1 MLIAGA
7 CENCFG
13 FGAMAQNPSPLNAQ
27 SHMLLTMSNNSPAS
41 SPLDL
46 DSIDQ
51 DLTDVETAL
60 QRLDAGTYFVDEITG
75 APLSQDLLNANPT
88 ARRA

>member
-1 MLIAGA
+1 
-7 CENCFG
+7 
-13 FGAMAQNPSPLNAQ
+13 
-27 SHMLLTMSNNSPAS
+27 MLLTMSNNS

-46 DSIDQ
+46 DAIDQ

-75 APLSQDLLNANPT
+75 APLSQELLNANPT

>member
-1 MLIAGA
+1 
-7 CENCFG
+7 
-13 FGAMAQNPSPLNAQ
+13 MAQNRSPINAQ
-27 SHMLLTMSNNSPAS
+27 SHMLVPMSDSLN
-41 SPLDL
+41 LDA
-46 DSIDQ
+46 IDQ

-75 APLSQDLLNANPT
+75 APLSQEMLNANPT

>member
-1 MLIAGA
+1 
-7 CENCFG
+7 
-13 FGAMAQNPSPLNAQ
+13 MAQNPSPINVQ
-27 SHMLLTMSNNSPAS
+27 SHMLESMSDA
-41 SPLDL
+41 LDL
-46 DSIDQ
+46 DAIDQ

-75 APLSQDLLNANPT
+75 TPLSQELLNTNPT

>member
-1 MLIAGA
+1 
-7 CENCFG
+7 
-13 FGAMAQNPSPLNAQ
+13 MAQNPSPINAQ
-27 SHMLLTMSNNSPAS
+27 SHMLELMSDA
-41 SPLDL
+41 LDL
-46 DSIDQ
+46 DAIDQ

>member
-1 MLIAGA
+1 ML
-7 CENCFG
+7 E
-13 FGAMAQNPSPLNAQ
+13 P
-27 SHMLLTMSNNSPAS
+27 MSDA
-41 SPLDL
+41 LDL
-46 DSIDQ
+46 DAIDQ

-75 APLSQDLLNANPT
+75 AALSQELLNTNPT

>member
-1 MLIAGA
+1 ML
-7 CENCFG
+7 E
-13 FGAMAQNPSPLNAQ
+13 P
-27 SHMLLTMSNNSPAS
+27 MSDA
-41 SPLDL
+41 LDL
-46 DSIDQ
+46 DAIDQ

-75 APLSQDLLNANPT
+75 APLSQELLNTNPT

>member
-1 MLIAGA
+1 
-7 CENCFG
+7 
-13 FGAMAQNPSPLNAQ
+13 MAQNPSPINAE
-27 SHMLLTMSNNSPAS
+27 SHMLENMSDA
-41 SPLDL
+41 LDL
-46 DSIDQ
+46 DAIDQ

-75 APLSQDLLNANPT
+75 APLSQEMLNANPT

>member
-1 MLIAGA
+1 ML
-7 CENCFG
+7 E
-13 FGAMAQNPSPLNAQ
+13 S
-27 SHMLLTMSNNSPAS
+27 MSEA
-41 SPLDL
+41 LDL
-46 DSIDQ
+46 DAIDQ

-88 ARRA
+88 TRRA

>member
-1 MLIAGA
+1 
-7 CENCFG
+7 
-13 FGAMAQNPSPLNAQ
+13 
-27 SHMLLTMSNNSPAS
+27 MLLTMSNNS

-46 DSIDQ
+46 DAIDQ

-75 APLSQDLLNANPT
+75 APLSQDLLNSNPT

>member
-1 MLIAGA
+1 ML
-7 CENCFG
+7 E
-13 FGAMAQNPSPLNAQ
+13 S
-27 SHMLLTMSNNSPAS
+27 MSDA
-41 SPLDL
+41 LDL
-46 DSIDQ
+46 DAIDQ

-75 APLSQDLLNANPT
+75 APLRQDLLNANPT

>member
-1 MLIAGA
+1 
-7 CENCFG
+7 
-13 FGAMAQNPSPLNAQ
+13 MAQNPSPINAQ

-51 DLTDVETAL
+51 DLTNVETAL

-75 APLSQDLLNANPT
+75 APLSQDLLNTNPT

>member
-1 MLIAGA
+1 
-7 CENCFG
+7 
-13 FGAMAQNPSPLNAQ
+13 MAQNPSPINAQ
-27 SHMLLTMSNNSPAS
+27 SHMLKSMSDA
-41 SPLDL
+41 LDL
-46 DSIDQ
+46 DAIDQ

-75 APLSQDLLNANPT
+75 APLSQEMLNANPT

>member
-1 MLIAGA
+1 MLV
-7 CENCFG
+7 
-13 FGAMAQNPSPLNAQ
+13 P
-27 SHMLLTMSNNSPAS
+27 MSDA
-41 SPLDL
+41 LDL
-46 DSIDQ
+46 DAIDQ

-75 APLSQDLLNANPT
+75 APLSQDLLNTNPT

>member
-1 MLIAGA
+1 
-7 CENCFG
+7 
-13 FGAMAQNPSPLNAQ
+13 MAQNPIPINAQ
-27 SHMLLTMSNNSPAS
+27 SHMLEPMSDA
-41 SPLDL
+41 LDL
-46 DSIDQ
+46 DAIDK

-75 APLSQDLLNANPT
+75 APLSQELLNANPT

>member
-1 MLIAGA
+1 
-7 CENCFG
+7 
-13 FGAMAQNPSPLNAQ
+13 MAQNPSPINAQ
-27 SHMLLTMSNNSPAS
+27 SHMLENMSDA
-41 SPLDL
+41 LDL
-46 DSIDQ
+46 DAIDQ

-75 APLSQDLLNANPT
+75 APLSQELLNANPT

>member
-1 MLIAGA
+1 ML
-7 CENCFG
+7 E
-13 FGAMAQNPSPLNAQ
+13 
-27 SHMLLTMSNNSPAS
+27 TMSDA
-41 SPLDL
+41 LDL
-46 DSIDQ
+46 VAIDQ

-75 APLSQDLLNANPT
+75 ASLSQDLLNANPT

>member
-1 MLIAGA
+1 
-7 CENCFG
+7 
-13 FGAMAQNPSPLNAQ
+13 MAQNPSPINAE
-27 SHMLLTMSNNSPAS
+27 SHMLESMSDA
-41 SPLDL
+41 LDL
-46 DSIDQ
+46 DAIDQ

-75 APLSQDLLNANPT
+75 APLSQEILNANPT

>member
-1 MLIAGA
+1 
-7 CENCFG
+7 
-13 FGAMAQNPSPLNAQ
+13 
-27 SHMLLTMSNNSPAS
+27 MLLTMSNNS

-46 DSIDQ
+46 DAIDQ

-75 APLSQDLLNANPT
+75 APLSQDLLNNNPT

>member
-1 MLIAGA
+1 
-7 CENCFG
+7 
-13 FGAMAQNPSPLNAQ
+13 MAQNPSPINAQ
-27 SHMLLTMSNNSPAS
+27 SHMLLTMSNNS

-46 DSIDQ
+46 DAIDQ

-75 APLSQDLLNANPT
+75 APLSQEILNANPT

>member
-1 MLIAGA
+1 ML
-7 CENCFG
+7 E
-13 FGAMAQNPSPLNAQ
+13 S
-27 SHMLLTMSNNSPAS
+27 MSDA
-41 SPLDL
+41 LDL
-46 DSIDQ
+46 DAIDQ

-75 APLSQDLLNANPT
+75 TPLSQELLNTNPT

>member
-1 MLIAGA
+1 
-7 CENCFG
+7 
-13 FGAMAQNPSPLNAQ
+13 MAQNSSPINAQ
-27 SHMLLTMSNNSPAS
+27 SHMLGPMSDA
-41 SPLDL
+41 LDL
-46 DSIDQ
+46 DAIDQ

-75 APLSQDLLNANPT
+75 APLSQEMLNANPT

>member
-1 MLIAGA
+1 
-7 CENCFG
+7 
-13 FGAMAQNPSPLNAQ
+13 MAQNPSPINTQ
-27 SHMLLTMSNNSPAS
+27 SHMLESMSDA
-41 SPLDL
+41 LDL
-46 DSIDQ
+46 DAIDQ

-75 APLSQDLLNANPT
+75 SPLSQEMLNANPT

>member
-7 CENCFG
+7 CENCFC
-13 FGAMAQNPSPLNAQ
+13 FGAMAQNPSPINAQ

-46 DSIDQ
+46 DGIDQ

>member
-1 MLIAGA
+1 ML
-7 CENCFG
+7 E
-13 FGAMAQNPSPLNAQ
+13 S
-27 SHMLLTMSNNSPAS
+27 MSDA
-41 SPLDL
+41 LDL
-46 DSIDQ
+46 DAIDQ

-75 APLSQDLLNANPT
+75 APLSQDLLNTNPT

>member
-1 MLIAGA
+1 
-7 CENCFG
+7 
-13 FGAMAQNPSPLNAQ
+13 MAQNPSPINAQ

-75 APLSQDLLNANPT
+75 APLIQDLLNANPT

>member
-1 MLIAGA
+1 
-7 CENCFG
+7 
-13 FGAMAQNPSPLNAQ
+13 MAQNPSPINAQ
-27 SHMLLTMSNNSPAS
+27 SHMLLTMSNNS

-46 DSIDQ
+46 DAIDQ

-75 APLSQDLLNANPT
+75 APLSQEMLNSNPT

>member
-1 MLIAGA
+1 
-7 CENCFG
+7 
-13 FGAMAQNPSPLNAQ
+13 MAQNPSPINAQ

-46 DSIDQ
+46 DAIDQ

-75 APLSQDLLNANPT
+75 APLSQDLLNSNPT

>member
-7 CENCFG
+7 CENCFC
-13 FGAMAQNPSPLNAQ
+13 FGAMAQNPSPINAQ

>member
-1 MLIAGA
+1 
-7 CENCFG
+7 
-13 FGAMAQNPSPLNAQ
+13 MAQNPSPINVQ
-27 SHMLLTMSNNSPAS
+27 SHMLESMSDA
-41 SPLDL
+41 LDL
-46 DSIDQ
+46 DAIDQ

>member
-1 MLIAGA
+1 ML
-7 CENCFG
+7 E
-13 FGAMAQNPSPLNAQ
+13 S
-27 SHMLLTMSNNSPAS
+27 MSDA
-41 SPLDL
+41 LDL
-46 DSIDQ
+46 DAIDQ

-75 APLSQDLLNANPT
+75 APLSREMLNANPT

>member
-1 MLIAGA
+1 MDID
-7 CENCFG
+7 
-13 FGAMAQNPSPLNAQ
+13 
-27 SHMLLTMSNNSPAS
+27 MSNNSPAA

-46 DSIDQ
+46 DGIDQ

-60 QRLDAGTYFVDEITG
+60 QRLNAGTYFVDEITG
-75 APLSQDLLNANPT
+75 APLSQDLLNDNPT

>member
-1 MLIAGA
+1 MLTVMDID
-7 CENCFG
+7 
-13 FGAMAQNPSPLNAQ
+13 
-27 SHMLLTMSNNSPAS
+27 MSSNSPAS

-46 DSIDQ
+46 DAIDQ